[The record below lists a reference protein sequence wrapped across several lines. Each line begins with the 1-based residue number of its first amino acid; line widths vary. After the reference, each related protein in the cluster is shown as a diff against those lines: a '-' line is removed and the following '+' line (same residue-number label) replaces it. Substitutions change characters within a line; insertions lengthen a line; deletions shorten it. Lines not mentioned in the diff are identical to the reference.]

1 MKALVIVDVQNDF
14 TSGGNL
20 AVPDGENIIPLINK
34 IQKKFDLVVATQD
47 WHPTNHKSFSS
58 NHEGKSNFDK
68 IILDGLEQVLWPDHC
83 IQGSHGAEFH
93 PLLDTHR
100 VETIFRKGMDANIDS
115 YSGFYDNGHRKS
127 TGLSGYLRERKVKEV
142 FLCGL
147 AGDFCVFYTSMDAL
161 KEGFRTFYI
170 DDATRSINMKGF
182 ENAKMEIRKAGG
194 SVISS
199 AVLLSSETL

>member
-20 AVPDGENIIPLINK
+20 AVPDGENIIPLINT

-58 NHEGKSNFDK
+58 NHAGKSTFDK

-93 PLLDTHR
+93 PSLDLRR
-100 VETIFRKGMDANIDS
+100 VETIFRKGMDANVDS
-115 YSGFYDNGHRKS
+115 YSGFYDNGRRKS
-127 TGLSGYLRERKVKEV
+127 TGLSGYLRERRVKEV

-170 DDATRSINMKGF
+170 DDATRSISMDGF

-194 SVISS
+194 SIISS
-199 AVLLSSETL
+199 AALVSADVI